1 MFDLKRLFAILIC
14 FAVLTGGC
22 QLFPAEKKE
31 EVTGWTEGAM
41 LKVGEQ
47 QIDYREGLVYL
58 DATRKDYEQ
67 YYGTDIWNYRIKTN
81 GDTLGITVKEQVL
94 ESIIYLKI
102 VCLRANEL
110 NVYLS
115 EDELREVDLQAAEYM
130 KTLEGSEILEMGVN
144 ENVVRR
150 VYCDNYLARKVF
162 EQATLNIDTNI
173 PNEVASQHHFY
184 SIALRNAKIGA
195 NGERAEYTEEEK
207 SAIRDQLYSMRE
219 TWKTYSDMYSYA
231 KTKTDD
237 LSMLD
242 LMIGKGDLKDGNLEN
257 ILMGLR
263 DGEFSDIIEGE
274 NYYYI
279 FYCDTAFDA
288 DATQAKK
295 EEMIADRQKAE
306 FERLYEQWRAETVV
320 EVNRPV
326 WDKADVFTVKVEDE

>member
-1 MFDLKRLFAILIC
+1 MKRLLTIILCFAIL
-14 FAVLTGGC
+14 AGGC
-22 QLFPAEKKE
+22 SNPFVNEKKDDT
-31 EVTGWTEGAM
+31 VGWVDGAM

-58 DATRKDYEQ
+58 DATKKDYEQ

-94 ESIIYLKI
+94 ESIIYVKI
-102 VCLRANEL
+102 VCLKANEL

-115 EDELREVDLQAAEYM
+115 EDELREVDEQAAEYM
-130 KTLEGSEILEMGVN
+130 KTLEGSEILAMGVN

-150 VYCDNYLARKVF
+150 IYNDNYLARKVF

-173 PNEVASQHHFY
+173 PNEIACQHHFY

-195 NGERAEYTEEEK
+195 NGERVEYTEGERL
-207 SAIRDQLYSMRE
+207 AIRDQLYSMRE

-237 LSMLD
+237 LSMLE
-242 LMIGKGDLKDGNLEN
+242 LMIGTGDLKDKALEST
-257 ILMGLR
+257 LMGLK

-274 NYYYI
+274 NYSYI
-279 FYCDTAFDA
+279 FYCKTAFDV
-288 DATQAKK
+288 DATQQKK
-295 EEMIADRQKAE
+295 EEIIAERQRIE
-306 FERLYEQWRAETVV
+306 FENLYEQWRAATTV
-320 EVNRPV
+320 EVNREV
-326 WDKADVFTVKVEDE
+326 WDKADVFTVKVEDD